1 MEKELIKNNLEV
13 IKTIYN
19 KLEDEE
25 SKYIFKNRLMYS
37 ITNEIEYIKNVI
49 RTNEIGKIFSEI
61 IFNNEVYLFGAGIW
75 GDEITKIWGDS
86 GFAFPTSR
94 TRIYERYSL

>member
-49 RTNEIGKIFSEI
+49 RTNEIGKNFSD
-61 IFNNEVYLFGAGIW
+61 FFC
-75 GDEITKIWGDS
+75 
-86 GFAFPTSR
+86 
-94 TRIYERYSL
+94 ERPFIAEKRP